1 MMLFVKTYR
10 CRTADEWHAALPA
23 IRNARYG
30 AIETAGGKLQAVYVR
45 RFPKLLALPE
55 LWPLTDRYHSRGE
68 PDRCLLYFNQP
79 RSCPNFLALRYV
91 VSTRGTRYATFR
103 AAIAVL
109 DRIAAEKQIDA
120 MVCDAANSRLS
131 DRFLARQGWEKHK
144 PQRWHRNFIKR
155 FYGAYPQVKLPVVDL
170 PAPPL
175 PAAGV
180 LQNTAVAGQGC

>member
-1 MMLFVKTYR
+1 MPLVKTYR

-23 IRNARYG
+23 IRSARYG
-30 AIETAGGKLQAVYVR
+30 VIETAGGKLQAIHVR
-45 RFPKLLALPE
+45 RLPKLLTLRE
-55 LWPLTDRYHSRGE
+55 LWPLADRYHARGE

-91 VSTRGTRYATFR
+91 VSTGGTRYATFC

-109 DRIAAEKQIDA
+109 DGIAAEKRIDA
-120 MVCDAANSRLS
+120 LVCDAANSRLT

-155 FYGAYPQVKLPVVDL
+155 FYGTYPQVKLPL
-170 PAPPL
+170 ANTPAPPL
-175 PAAGV
+175 AAADSV
-180 LQNTAVAGQGC
+180 PSAAIAGQGC